1 VPCSS
6 EIAEAVEAATRRA
19 REQQEIIERLR
30 DERQQILA
38 GRHKQ
43 HSRPKPSRPPDAS
56 GLKTNAQTGSV
67 SVAALHPW
75 SEDRRQAKGSLYF
88 AVEQQLVSSM
98 RCALSHVCQPV
109 AHAAA
114 VLLSA
119 QPVLAAAR

>member
-43 HSRPKPSRPPDAS
+43 HSRPKPSRPKPGAS
-56 GLKTNAQTGSV
+56 GLETDAQTGSV
-67 SVAALHPW
+67 SVAALHPCF
-75 SEDRRQAKGSLYF
+75 SEGRRQAEGSPHF

-98 RCALSHVCQPV
+98 L
-109 AHAAA
+109 
-114 VLLSA
+114 
-119 QPVLAAAR
+119 